1 LGVNSGNPPLDDFNV
16 FDSISDSLKMIQLM
30 DPTEIEEIRYEEA
43 FMIKRLDSLVE
54 EFMKEIDERAIL
66 LPKFIQ
72 TYWPRRMYE
81 ELSAKDKISYTQ
93 QKAIINL
100 GVELLE
106 DGEGQAMEVVVEEP
120 DPLVDDYKER
130 IQGLESIR

>member
-1 LGVNSGNPPLDDFNV
+1 
-16 FDSISDSLKMIQLM
+16 M
-30 DPTEIEEIRYEEA
+30 DPTEIEEIRDEEA

-54 EFMKEIDERAIL
+54 EFMKEMDERAIL

-106 DGEGQAMEVVVEEP
+106 DGEGQVMEVVVEEP